1 MKMRKSQPGLYM
13 PNDKLKCLKTTPHIP
28 QLKPGMI
35 YKVQI
40 VQKSKGVYFIMAEK
54 QRPFK
59 ISSSIVE
66 DVKFF
71 KKIN

>member
-1 MKMRKSQPGLYM
+1 MMRKPQPGLYM
-13 PNDKLKCLKTTPHIP
+13 PNDKIVCLRSNPHLP
-28 QLKPGMI
+28 QLKVGEV
-35 YKVQI
+35 YKVQL
-40 VQKSKGVYFIMAEK
+40 VQKSRGVYFIMSRT

-66 DVKFF
+66 DARFF

>member
-1 MKMRKSQPGLYM
+1 MRKTQPGLYM
-13 PNDKLKCLKTTPHIP
+13 PNDKLKCLKTTPHLP

-66 DVKFF
+66 DINFF